1 MENQKKEQSV
11 HMVDLFNRLL
21 IKGLENKIIGLEE
34 TIDTYRGF
42 NWADLK
48 TKSDQLKTIQNMTKK
63 LNSALEENRLL
74 KLEVRNSKAL
84 ANMAKVYMTGETN
97 VTGMIQGLQSGKIT
111 EFLNTFQMSDDM
123 KNKRSVR
130 IPSLTDLGK

>member
-1 MENQKKEQSV
+1 
-11 HMVDLFNRLL
+11 MVDLFNRLL